1 MRPKL
6 ESISFPLILAENQN
20 WLEKKLMEE
29 EAEKALMECG
39 RDKAPEPYGF
49 NFCFI
54 KAGWDFLK
62 KNFIDF
68 FKEFHQR
75 GRLNKAINATF
86 LMLIPK
92 MLNPLELRDYR
103 PISLVDCVYKLL
115 SRVLTN
121 RLKSILRPL
130 LVLIKGLFGGIG
142 KYMMIFLLQMSLC
155 ISGSGCERQIKCLK

>member
-1 MRPKL
+1 ML
-6 ESISFPLILAENQN
+6 ER
-20 WLEKKLMEE
+20 KLMEE
-29 EAEKALMECG
+29 EVETALMECG

-54 KAGWDFLK
+54 KARWDFLK

-68 FKEFHQR
+68 FKEFHRR

-92 MLNPLELRDYR
+92 MLHPLELRDYR

-121 RLKSILRPL
+121 RLKSILPT
-130 LVLIKGLFGGIG
+130 IISPYKGAFRGD
-142 KYMMIFLLQMSLC
+142 
-155 ISGSGCERQIKCLK
+155 RQIHDDILIANELIYFGKQMRKADKVFKIDFSAILLCSLGAKATI